1 MTHQVKWLGH
11 ASFEITTSEDLTI
24 LIDPY
29 RENNPS
35 APAEEPETADLVLVT
50 HDHFDHLEN
59 IAARTA
65 EDGVIVG
72 QPEVLAKIQDSN
84 PDSLEEEN
92 FINGG
97 GGMNIGG
104 TVEVRGIEITMVQ
117 AFHSCDVGS
126 PAGYVVRLP
135 VGKTIYHAGD
145 TGIFS
150 GMELLGELYD
160 IDLALLPIGS
170 VFTMDPAQAA
180 LAVELLQPDKVIPM
194 HFGTF
199 PILVPDADEFIELTE
214 KHEPD
219 AEVVVLDPGDSYK
232 F

>member
-11 ASFEITTSEDLTI
+11 ASFEIITGEGLKI

-35 APAEEPETADLVLVT
+35 APTEEPDPADLVLVT

-59 IAARTA
+59 VAGRTA
-65 EDGVIVG
+65 AKGVIVG
-72 QPEVLAKIQDSN
+72 QPEVLAKIQENN
-84 PDSLEEEN
+84 PGNLEEEN
-92 FINGG
+92 FVNGG

-104 TVEVRGIEITMVQ
+104 TVEVRGVKITMVQ
-117 AFHSCDVGS
+117 AFHSSDAGS
-126 PAGYVVRLP
+126 PAGYVVQLSD
-135 VGKTIYHAGD
+135 GKTIYHAGD

-150 GMELLGELYD
+150 GMELIGELYD
-160 IDLALLPIGS
+160 LDLALLPIGS

-180 LAVELLQPDKVIPM
+180 LAVELLQPEKVIPM

-199 PILVPDADEFIELTE
+199 PILVPDAAEFVELAE

-219 AEVVVLDPGDSYK
+219 AEVIVLEPGESYNL
-232 F
+232 